1 MTDHYA
7 QLTDAEKAHWDEY
20 TRLRELSDWPGF
32 TDGQDQRRA
41 AARSWLVEQR
51 KFIWRCAEG
60 KETPEYPAGWDRNQR
75 SERYAQLKD
84 ESLNSGACR
93 RVASLPREGATDSE
107 RALLAERCTW
117 WQVSS
122 TSDVQK
128 ARKQSCTDWLIS
140 RRKQVYG
147 LIQDGPESENDANYR
162 SQRYANLCI
171 ATKYGD
177 AYVAWAEDHDPYTGE
192 AKSAGGGARARAV
205 ENCRKY
211 LGVNEDPPN
220 SNRGEHIDDWCR
232 RVYGGT
238 GVPWCACFATCM
250 AWDAGAV
257 GSSSAAVQYCIE
269 LAKQHSGIYR
279 GWTTDPD
286 DVLRG
291 DLAVISCSTCHIG
304 MVVDSDDAYHT
315 IEGNTSPGSEGSQY
329 DGGCVAERHR
339 EGAVVGWCL
348 VDYPD

>member
-1 MTDHYA
+1 
-7 QLTDAEKAHWDEY
+7 
-20 TRLRELSDWPGF
+20 
-32 TDGQDQRRA
+32 
-41 AARSWLVEQR
+41 
-51 KFIWRCAEG
+51 
-60 KETPEYPAGWDRNQR
+60 
-75 SERYAQLKD
+75 
-84 ESLNSGACR
+84 
-93 RVASLPREGATDSE
+93 
-107 RALLAERCTW
+107 
-117 WQVSS
+117 
-122 TSDVQK
+122 
-128 ARKQSCTDWLIS
+128 
-140 RRKQVYG
+140 
-147 LIQDGPESENDANYR
+147 
-162 SQRYANLCI
+162 
-171 ATKYGD
+171 
-177 AYVAWAEDHDPYTGE
+177 
-192 AKSAGGGARARAV
+192 
-205 ENCRKY
+205 
-211 LGVNEDPPN
+211 
-220 SNRGEHIDDWCR
+220 
-232 RVYGGT
+232 
-238 GVPWCACFATCM
+238 M